1 MNIKKIW
8 KWIRFIYALL
18 FIISIFLLIVFLALL
33 ILGMLIDQKTLLNAA
48 IINSLTLIMALI
60 SLPGILVQLVSL
72 LEINDKKTFT
82 VTTNCPKCRHL
93 VDLRVK
99 ED

>member
-1 MNIKKIW
+1 MEFKKIW

-18 FIISIFLLIVFLALL
+18 FIISIVLLVVFLGLL

-82 VTTNCPKCRHL
+82 VTTNCPKCRPL

>member
-1 MNIKKIW
+1 M
-8 KWIRFIYALL
+8 
-18 FIISIFLLIVFLALL
+18 
-33 ILGMLIDQKTLLNAA
+33 DQKALLNAA

-72 LEINDKKTFT
+72 LEINEKKTFT
-82 VTTNCPKCRHL
+82 VTTKCPNCRHL
-93 VDLRVK
+93 VDLKVK